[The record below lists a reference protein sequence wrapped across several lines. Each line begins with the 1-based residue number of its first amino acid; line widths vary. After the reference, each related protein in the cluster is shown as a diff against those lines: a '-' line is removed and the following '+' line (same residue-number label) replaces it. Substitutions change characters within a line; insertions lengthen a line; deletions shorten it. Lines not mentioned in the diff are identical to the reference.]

1 MGTAGSDG
9 DVSTR
14 EEGASARSKVE
25 GRTAFIT
32 GGAQGI
38 GLGIAL
44 AFIKA
49 GARIALADLDE
60 EALANAKAQLQ
71 LLGDVETYV
80 LDVRDREAYAD
91 VAEQVRSRL
100 GKVTLLFNN
109 AGVSGGAHVKRM
121 TYPVW
126 DWVMGVNVTGVING
140 LQTFLP
146 AMLEDESGG
155 HIVNTASG
163 AGLIVGGSG
172 VMYHASKYAVVGLSE
187 ALALELK
194 PFGVGVSVLCP
205 GPVATNNLET
215 TRRYQPRPDGGAK
228 KTEEKQAQV
237 EKLDRFKK
245 LLAEG
250 VSPID
255 VGEMVLR
262 AVRAD
267 QLHIFTDDILA
278 SRLEARHRQL
288 MAAIPA

>member
-1 MGTAGSDG
+1 MGSNDDVAAVEAGLSP
-9 DVSTR
+9 
-14 EEGASARSKVE
+14 KVE

-38 GLGIAL
+38 GLGMAL

-49 GARIALADLDE
+49 GAKIALADLDE
-60 EALANAKAQLQ
+60 EALAKAKAQLQ
-71 LLGDVETYV
+71 PLGEVEAFI
-80 LDVRDREAYAD
+80 LDVRDREAYAA
-91 VAEQVRSRL
+91 VADQVRSRF

-109 AGVSGGAHVKRM
+109 AGVSGGTHVKRM
-121 TYPVW
+121 TYAHW

-140 LQTFLP
+140 IQTFLP
-146 AMLEDESGG
+146 EMLEGEDGG
-155 HIVNTASG
+155 HVINTASG

-215 TRRYQPRPDGGAK
+215 TRRYQPRSDGGSK
-228 KTEEKQAQV
+228 RVEEQQAQV
-237 EKLDRFKK
+237 AKLDKFKK

-262 AVRAD
+262 AVLAD